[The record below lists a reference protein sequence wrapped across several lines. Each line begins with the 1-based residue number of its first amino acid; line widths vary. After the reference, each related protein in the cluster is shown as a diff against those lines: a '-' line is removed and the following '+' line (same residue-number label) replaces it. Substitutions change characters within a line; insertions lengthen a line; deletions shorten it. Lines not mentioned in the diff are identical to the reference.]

1 MVLLPIGGKRGTRLK
16 PPGVFVAELARRV
29 GRTPETIK
37 RWIAK
42 GLLDCERDEHNRRV
56 FGEKHVERCH
66 ELAKLGVKA
75 QVEQRPLTDVAAE
88 QPLQLTLIAPARR
101 PRRRRKAD

>member
-1 MVLLPIGGKRGTRLK
+1 
-16 PPGVFVAELARRV
+16 VFVAELARRV

-37 RWIAK
+37 RWVTK

-56 FGEKHVERCH
+56 FGEKHVERCQ

-75 QVEQRPLTDVAAE
+75 QVEQRPLTDIAAE
-88 QPLQLTLIAPARR
+88 QPIQLDLIEST
-101 PRRRRKAD
+101 RRRRKNI